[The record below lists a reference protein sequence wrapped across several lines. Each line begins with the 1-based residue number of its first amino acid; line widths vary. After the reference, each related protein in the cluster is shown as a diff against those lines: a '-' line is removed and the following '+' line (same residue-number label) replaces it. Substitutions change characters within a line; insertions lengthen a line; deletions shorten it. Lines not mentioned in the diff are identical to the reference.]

1 MFGIQ
6 RTDNFEEVQTRGGI
20 PEIMEV
26 ILYADTRSAPFT
38 SIISDRLKAKTDRET
53 FFNIW
58 RFARKNVNYIEDKPG
73 HEVIKSPGNLLS
85 ERSGDC
91 KSFSVLVGSILQN
104 LGYNY
109 HYRLIWER
117 PWVPGVAH
125 VYVMAETREGEY
137 IPIDPVNSEFAAE
150 PFYYFFA
157 KRDYFPE
164 RAQVGKRLG
173 GGGVV
178 KFIAAA
184 AILAM
189 LLKSDRND

>member
-1 MFGIQ
+1 MFGIAK
-6 RTDNFEEVQTRGGI
+6 TDNFEEVQTRGGI

-26 ILYADTRSAPFT
+26 ILYADARSAPFT
-38 SIISDRLKAKTDRET
+38 SIISEKLKAKTDRET

-73 HEVIKSPGNLLS
+73 HEVVKSPGNLLS

-125 VYVMAETREGEY
+125 VYVMAETRDGNF
-137 IPIDPVNSEFAAE
+137 IAIDPVNPDFAAE

-173 GGGVV
+173 GGVV

-184 AILAM
+184 AVLAI
-189 LLKSDRND
+189 LLKPKGND